1 ALLMPARDPRAELLG
16 ITTVFG
22 NAAVE
27 RTTANALALRERF
40 GIEAPVAR
48 GAARPLVR
56 APAGYAGLHRG
67 RCRARAG
74 RVPRLLYA
82 LTGYRGVRAFRMPTF
97 RQPMAVPES
106 MTLVRGSRHLLL
118 AVLLAAL
125 CAAAHAARPV
135 ALRLIGI
142 NDFHGN
148 LEPAN
153 LSLMLADPQAPQGTP
168 LRVPA
173 GGAAAVA
180 GLVHTLRGGAP
191 HSLFLSAGDLIG
203 AAPLVSTMFRHES
216 TIAVMNAIGLDVGA
230 VGNHEFDAG
239 IAELQRVARGGCAAN
254 LPDDAV
260 SSCGLERYGGAKFPM
275 LAANVLDARGRP
287 VLAPYVVRRFAGIRV
302 GIIGAV
308 TKTTPSIVVPS
319 GVAGLRF
326 TDEADAVNRAA
337 RALKAQGVKAII
349 AVFHEGGELGTP
361 QQRGDWN
368 DTRCPGRSG
377 PIFAIAQRLVPEI
390 SVIFT
395 AHTHQGYRCII
406 DGRTIIQGTSYGRGV
421 SVVDVALD
429 PATRE
434 ILPAK
439 TRSINLPVVNDSTD
453 AATRER
459 LAAALPAPYAQV
471 LRATRPDPAIA
482 AQVARYAAI
491 VAPKAERIVGRI
503 GGRFARGGPVDSAA
517 GRLIAD
523 AQLAATREPAQGGAQ
538 IAFMNPGGIRS
549 DLDCNGT
556 PPCAVSFGQVFT
568 MQPFGNSLVVM
579 TLTGAQIKTLL
590 ESQQKPH
597 DMTVLQPSEGFT
609 YTWQADAPAGERV
622 RDMRLGGE
630 TLVPE
635 RDYRVTVNS
644 FMAEGG
650 DGFVTLTRGT
660 ARSGGGQ
667 DLEALLAYLKGP
679 AERSPVPAP
688 RITRLP

>member
-1 ALLMPARDPRAELLG
+1 MMTTLPTTRVRGFRHPFLALLLVGLG
-16 ITTVFG
+16 
-22 NAAVE
+22 AV
-27 RTTANALALRERF
+27 
-40 GIEAPVAR
+40 
-48 GAARPLVR
+48 
-56 APAGYAGLHRG
+56 
-67 RCRARAG
+67 
-74 RVPRLLYA
+74 
-82 LTGYRGVRAFRMPTF
+82 
-97 RQPMAVPES
+97 
-106 MTLVRGSRHLLL
+106 
-118 AVLLAAL
+118 
-125 CAAAHAARPV
+125 AHAAQPV

-153 LSLMLADPQAPQGTP
+153 LSLMLADPQAPQGRP

-173 GGAAAVA
+173 GGAAALA
-180 GLVHTLRGGAP
+180 GLVRTLRAGAP

-203 AAPLVSTMFRHES
+203 AAPLVSTLFHHES
-216 TIAVMNAIGLDVGA
+216 TIAVMNAMGLDLGA

-239 IAELQRVARGGCAAN
+239 VAELQRIARGGCAAN

-260 SSCGLERYGGAKFPM
+260 SSCAPERYTGAKFPM
-275 LAANVLDARGRP
+275 LAANVLDAQGRP

-308 TKTTPSIVVPS
+308 TRTTPSIVVAS

-326 TDEADAVNRAA
+326 VDEADAVNRAA
-337 RALKAQGVKAII
+337 RALQAQGVKAII
-349 AVFHEGGELGTP
+349 AVFHEGGELGNP

-368 DTRCPGRSG
+368 DTACPDRSG

-395 AHTHQGYRCII
+395 AHTHQGYRCLI

-421 SVVDVALD
+421 SVVDVELD
-429 PATRE
+429 PATQE

-439 TRSINLPVVNDSTD
+439 TRSINLPVVNDGTD

-459 LAAALPAPYAQV
+459 VAAALPVPYAEV
-471 LRATRPDPAIA
+471 LRATRPDQAIA

-491 VAPKAERIVGRI
+491 VAPKSERVVGRI
-503 GGRFARGGPVDSAA
+503 GGRFARGGSVDRAA

-523 AQLAATREPAQGGAQ
+523 AQLAATRAPAQGGAQ
-538 IAFMNPGGIRS
+538 IAFTNPGGIRS
-549 DLDCNGT
+549 DLECERT

-579 TLTGAQIKTLL
+579 SLTGVQLKTLL
-590 ESQQKPH
+590 ESQQRPNG
-597 DMTVLQPSEGFT
+597 MTILQPSEGFA
-609 YTWQADAPAGERV
+609 YTWQSDAPAGGRV
-622 RDMRLGGE
+622 RAM
-630 TLVPE
+630 TLDGAAIAPE
-635 RDYRVTVNS
+635 RAYRVTVNS
-644 FMAEGG
+644 FLAEDG

-660 ARSGGGQ
+660 ARTGGGQ
-667 DLEALLAYLKGP
+667 DLDALLAYLKGP
-679 AERSPVPAP
+679 AQRSPVAAP